1 MEHYGVVAHDCIAA
15 ICPLAVTAPVRLIP
29 TGGEGAVS
37 AAKQHLVFPAL
48 IRVPVTVSRIDDAV
62 RPQLLAQFVPVGILL
77 LSYRVVV
84 RHEVAVQVLHAAERP
99 VADVTRTVHQQHRS
113 CHSAA
118 VVCPV
123 VVFCSALVCHYPVI
137 AMGAATVTLYLFK
150 APLSARTENLC
161 GVGTVVS
168 RLPLCEVMG

>member
-1 MEHYGVVAHDCIAA
+1 MARVILLPDAVVPGHVVAVH
-15 ICPLAVTAPVRLIP
+15 
-29 TGGEGAVS
+29 
-37 AAKQHLVFPAL
+37 
-48 IRVPVTVSRIDDAV
+48 
-62 RPQLLAQFVPVGILL
+62 
-77 LSYRVVV
+77 
-84 RHEVAVQVLHAAERP
+84 VLHAAERP
-99 VADVTRTVHQQHRS
+99 VADVAAPVLQQHRS
-113 CHSAA
+113 RHSAA
-118 VVCPV
+118 VVCSV